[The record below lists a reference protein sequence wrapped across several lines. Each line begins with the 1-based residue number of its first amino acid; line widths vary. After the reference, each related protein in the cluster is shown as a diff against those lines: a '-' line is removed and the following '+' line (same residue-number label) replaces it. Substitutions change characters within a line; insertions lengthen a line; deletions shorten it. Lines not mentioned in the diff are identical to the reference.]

1 MFTMFWENVIVT
13 ENKNKKKEKQRERQW
28 ERKEKIQIGGQEK
41 E

>member
-1 MFTMFWENVIVT
+1 MFWENVIVIGN
-13 ENKNKKKEKQRERQW
+13 ENKKEKQRERQW

>member
-1 MFTMFWENVIVT
+1 MFWENVIVT